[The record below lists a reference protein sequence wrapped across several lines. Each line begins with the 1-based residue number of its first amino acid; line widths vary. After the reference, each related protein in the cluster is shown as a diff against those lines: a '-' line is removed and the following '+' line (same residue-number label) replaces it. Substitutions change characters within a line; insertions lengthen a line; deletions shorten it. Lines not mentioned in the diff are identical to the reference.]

1 MKVLV
6 ATIDP
11 NVALKRRPCDDGVA
25 TLGTNLGEIHLN
37 AVWSVTLVGDE
48 HAVEP
53 ILTKEGTASAPK
65 LEPVT
70 VIVPPSND
78 RESEYDTITG
88 KS

>member
-1 MKVLV
+1 MLE

-11 NVALKRRPCDDGVA
+11 NVALKRSPCDDGVA
-25 TLGTNLGEIHLN
+25 TLGTNLWESHLN
-37 AVWSVTLVGDE
+37 AVWSVTFVGDE
-48 HAVEP
+48 HAVVP
-53 ILTKEGTASAPK
+53 ILTKEGRESAPK